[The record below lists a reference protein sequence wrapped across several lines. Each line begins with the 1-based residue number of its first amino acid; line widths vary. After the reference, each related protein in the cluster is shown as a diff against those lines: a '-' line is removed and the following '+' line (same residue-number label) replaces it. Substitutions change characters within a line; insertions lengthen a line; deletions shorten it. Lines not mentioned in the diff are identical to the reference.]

1 MNNSMCPVCKRYCE
15 DIKHVIFQ
23 CEEAKGIW
31 QKIGLIEVVTKACQ
45 IDWSGSAVLDYL
57 MAGKFRVPVDA
68 SVKFLRET
76 IITAAWYIWWRRR
89 QTVHAETVQS
99 LSQAAMSIQ
108 VLVSSFSKA
117 QGKEIQP
124 RSSTWHR
131 AAEGFVSVNVDAKYD
146 INMRS
151 GATGVVIRDDKG
163 NFLAAQCKYI
173 PHVADAMMAEA
184 TAMRDG
190 LVFANS
196 LGFPRVEAE
205 SDSLNV
211 INFCDGQSRWWD
223 AATTI
228 FAECVDVSSLIGKV
242 VFKHCFRSSN
252 QAAHVLA
259 NFSYCNK
266 TSLNWTDEPP
276 GCLISSLVDDVIPM
290 LNQ

>member
-1 MNNSMCPVCKRYCE
+1 ME
-15 DIKHVIFQ
+15 H
-23 CEEAKGIW
+23 
-31 QKIGLIEVVTKACQ
+31 LLL
-45 IDWSGSAVLDYL
+45 VLDLPLSLKPNITVKQALMVGSWYL
-57 MAGKFRVPVDA
+57 WWIRRELTHDGRPPHPTRWHMSVLAIA
-68 SVKFLRET
+68 SNYHEANRKQNDNREMKWT
-76 IITAAWYIWWRRR
+76 KPDLMFI
-89 QTVHAETVQS
+89 
-99 LSQAAMSIQ
+99 
-108 VLVSSFSKA
+108 K
-117 QGKEIQP
+117 
-124 RSSTWHR
+124 
-131 AAEGFVSVNVDAKYD
+131 VNVDAAYFAD
-146 INMRS
+146 ES
-151 GATGVVIRDDKG
+151 AGASAAVIRDDKG

-184 TAMRDG
+184 TAMCDG

-223 AATTI
+223 AATAI

-276 GCLISSLVDDVIPM
+276 SCLISSLVDDVMPM